1 MEFHSF
7 IEKLSR
13 QKLSVDF
20 LFRHSTA
27 YEVSSYFLK
36 NEMLPKSDISDVY
49 QPSMMSEGS
58 PIIVSSIA
66 FKFPGG
72 VQTLSDLSQAQFKK
86 SNMSEKSDIL
96 FSPDDL
102 KDFPSASYGCFI
114 KDKYQFNAEF
124 FGISTAEDSYMDPNQ
139 RLLLEVVARA
149 IYNTGRKLDDVK
161 DKKIGVWVAMSNSD
175 YHLLDGKGFKGDSST
190 FSATSTA
197 LAMCAGRI
205 SFSLGLHGPSV
216 VVDTACSSSLVA
228 IHQACS
234 SILAGECEEAI
245 VAASNLILTPWVS
258 LAYARAGMLSSKGK
272 CMVFDEQSNGYCR
285 GEGVCALILKKRV
298 INPTLSVRSY
308 ATIKA
313 CQTMHHGRG
322 ASLTAPNSDA
332 QKDLLQTVL
341 RKANI
346 SIEEID
352 FIEAHGQK
360 YMISFSLFCN

>member
-197 LAMCAGRI
+197 LSMCAGRI